1 MPRVGF
7 HNRPANPVTGPTSP
21 LESALSGRYHI
32 GRELGGGGMSRVFL
46 ATETALGREVVI
58 KVIKS
63 DLAEGLSAERFARE
77 VKLAARLQQANIVP
91 VLSAGDAD
99 GVPWYAMPYV
109 RGESLRARLAR
120 GDAVP
125 LPQAVSIL
133 RDVARALE
141 YAHGEQVVHRD
152 IKPENILLSGST
164 AVVTDFGIAK
174 ALATSRTQ
182 DGVGASGT
190 LTSVGSSIGTPA
202 YMAPEQVAGDPP
214 ADHRADLYAWGVV
227 AWELL
232 AGRHPF
238 ASATSAQALMAAHLA
253 QPAPDLATVR
263 QGIPPALVNLVRRC
277 LEKDPSR
284 RPSSATELLAPL
296 DEVTTPI
303 PITVAST
310 AKPRPKWRLATA
322 VVAVIAVALVAAW
335 RLGVRPTTATPE
347 RSLRSIA
354 VLPFESLGGDTANVY
369 FAEGMADELTTALA
383 SVDGLSVAA
392 TSSAFTYRG
401 KTVDPREAGR
411 ALNVSAVLQGRVRR
425 AGSVLR
431 VSAQL
436 TNAADG
442 IVIWSR
448 SYDREAK
455 DVFAVQDELVRE
467 IVGALRITLG
477 GGAGTTAMRGTR
489 DLAAYDLYLRGLY
502 FLNQRG
508 PGVARS
514 IPYFRQAIARDSTFA
529 RAWAQ
534 LGTAYG
540 FLPIFDLVAPDTT
553 FREARVA
560 IDRALQIDSLSAEAH
575 AASGLVLALNN
586 QWEPALAEYQRA
598 IELDP
603 SYAVVYRLS
612 LSTLAMLGRE
622 SDAMAARRNLMERDP
637 LSAVS
642 SSVIS
647 MVELSFGHRDEAL
660 ASARRAAELDSM
672 GAMSRAQL
680 AAAELAAGYPDSARA
695 HAARAALIPSNG
707 PWIGWVLGATGD
719 RTSVASLVREVEA
732 QGRRNAVARVTVAAT
747 ALGARDTTAALDA
760 LERSA
765 RDGEALGFTAPF
777 GLPMYDP
784 IRGSARFAAIVR
796 AFGADPTPFVRPSG
810 STRP

>member
-7 HNRPANPVTGPTSP
+7 HDRPANPVNEPTRP
-21 LESALSGRYHI
+21 LESALSDRYRI
-32 GRELGGGGMSRVFL
+32 ERELGGGGMSRVFL
-46 ATETALGREVVI
+46 ATEMALARDVVI
-58 KVIKS
+58 KVIKP

-91 VLSAGDAD
+91 VLAAGDAQ
-99 GVPWYAMPYV
+99 GSPWYAMPYV

-120 GDAVP
+120 GDRVP
-125 LPQAVSIL
+125 LAQAVSIL

-182 DGVGASGT
+182 DGGGARGT
-190 LTSVGSSIGTPA
+190 LTSVGSIIGTPA

-263 QGIPPALVNLVRRC
+263 EDVPLALVDLVRRC
-277 LEKDPSR
+277 LEKDPAR
-284 RPSSATELLAPL
+284 RPSSAAELLAAL
-296 DEVTTPI
+296 DDVTTPVPVSI
-303 PITVAST
+303 APPSA
-310 AKPRPKWRLATA
+310 PRRTWQLAAAGVA
-322 VVAVIAVALVAAW
+322 VVAIALAAAW
-335 RLGVRPTTATPE
+335 RLGARPTAAGTPE
-347 RSLRSIA
+347 HAFRSIA
-354 VLPFESLGGDTANVY
+354 VLPFESQDGDTANVY

-401 KTVDPREAGR
+401 KTVDAREAGR

-442 IVIWSR
+442 LVIWSR

-455 DVFAVQDELVRE
+455 DIFAVQDELARE
-467 IVGALRITLG
+467 IVGALRITLA
-477 GGAGTTAMRGTR
+477 GGAATTAMRGTR
-489 DLAAYDLYLRGLY
+489 DLEAYDLYLRGLY

-540 FLPIFDLVAPDTT
+540 FLAIFDLVAPDTT

-560 IDRALQIDSLSAEAH
+560 IDRAVRLDSLSAEAH
-575 AASGLVLALNN
+575 AASGLLLALNN
-586 QWEPALAEYQRA
+586 QWDPALAEYQRA

-612 LSTLAMLGRE
+612 LSTFAMLGRE
-622 SDAMAARRNLMERDP
+622 ADAMTARRNLMERDP

-660 ASARRAAELDSM
+660 VSARRAVELDSI
-672 GAMSRAQL
+672 GAMPRAQL
-680 AAAELAAGYPDSARA
+680 AVAELATGHADSARA
-695 HAARAALIPSNG
+695 HAARAARTPSTTL
-707 PWIGWVLGATGD
+707 WI
-719 RTSVASLVREVEA
+719 
-732 QGRRNAVARVTVAAT
+732 
-747 ALGARDTTAALDA
+747 
-760 LERSA
+760 
-765 RDGEALGFTAPF
+765 
-777 GLPMYDP
+777 
-784 IRGSARFAAIVR
+784 
-796 AFGADPTPFVRPSG
+796 
-810 STRP
+810 

>member
-1 MPRVGF
+1 M
-7 HNRPANPVTGPTSP
+7 TGATSP
-21 LESALSGRYHI
+21 LESALSDRYRI
-32 GRELGGGGMSRVFL
+32 EREIGGGGMSRVFL

-58 KVIKS
+58 KAIKP

-99 GVPWYAMPYV
+99 GVPWYTMPYV

-141 YAHGEQVVHRD
+141 YAHSEKVVHRD

-182 DGVGASGT
+182 DGAGASGT
-190 LTSVGSSIGTPA
+190 LTSVGSAIGTPA

-238 ASATSAQALMAAHLA
+238 ASAASAQALMAAHLA
-253 QPAPDLATVR
+253 QPAPDLAAVR
-263 QGIPPALVNLVRRC
+263 EGVPPALADLVRRC

-284 RPSSATELLAPL
+284 RPSSAAELLASL
-296 DEVTTPI
+296 DEVTTPVPVTAAPGRLPRRRWQLVSI
-303 PITVAST
+303 GVAIVAIT
-310 AKPRPKWRLATA
+310 LAA
-322 VVAVIAVALVAAW
+322 VW
-335 RLGVRPTTATPE
+335 RLGARPTAAIPE
-347 RSLRSIA
+347 RAFKSIA
-354 VLPFESLGGDTANVY
+354 VLPFESQGGDTANVY

-383 SVDGLSVAA
+383 SVDGLRVAA

-411 ALNVSAVLQGRVRR
+411 ALNVSAVLQGRIRR

-442 IVIWSR
+442 LVLWSR
-448 SYDREAK
+448 SYDRDAK

-467 IVGALRITLG
+467 IVGALRITLTG
-477 GGAGTTAMRGTR
+477 GTGTTAMRGTR
-489 DLAAYDLYLRGLY
+489 DVEAYDLYLRGLY

-508 PGVARS
+508 PGVAKS
-514 IPYFRQAIARDSTFA
+514 IPYFRQAISRDSTFA

-540 FLPIFDLVAPDTT
+540 FLSIFDLVAPDTT
-553 FREARVA
+553 LREARAA
-560 IDRALQIDSLSAEAH
+560 IARSLQLDSLSAEAH
-575 AASGLVLALNN
+575 AASGLVLALNS
-586 QWEPALAEYQRA
+586 QWEPALAEYQQA

-622 SDAMAARRNLMERDP
+622 ADARAASRILMERDP

-647 MVELSFGHRDEAL
+647 MVELNFGHRDDAL
-660 ASARRAAELDSM
+660 ASARRAVELDST
-672 GAMSRAQL
+672 GAMPRAQL
-680 AAAELAAGYPDSARA
+680 AAAELAAGHPDSARA
-695 HAARAALIPSNG
+695 HAARAAHTPNTA

-719 RTSVASLVREVEA
+719 RTSTANLIREVEA
-732 QGRRNAVARVTVAAT
+732 QGRRNAAAGVTIASA
-747 ALGARDTTAALDA
+747 ALGAGDTTAALDA
-760 LERSA
+760 LERAA
-765 RDGEALGFTAPF
+765 RDGEALGFMAPF

-784 IRGSARFAAIVR
+784 LRGSARFSAIVR
-796 AFGADPTPFVRPSG
+796 AFGADPSVF
-810 STRP
+810 TRPTGARP

>member
-1 MPRVGF
+1 M
-7 HNRPANPVTGPTSP
+7 TGSPNP
-21 LESALSGRYHI
+21 LESALSGRYRI
-32 GRELGGGGMSRVFL
+32 EREIGGGGMSRVFL

-58 KVIKS
+58 KAIKP

-91 VLSAGDAD
+91 VLSAGDTD
-99 GVPWYAMPYV
+99 GIPWYTMPYV

-120 GDAVP
+120 GDAIP

-133 RDVARALE
+133 RDIARALE
-141 YAHGEQVVHRD
+141 YAHSEKVVHRD

-182 DGVGASGT
+182 DGAGASGT
-190 LTSVGSSIGTPA
+190 LTSVGSAIGTPA

-238 ASATSAQALMAAHLA
+238 ASAASAQALMAAHLA
-253 QPAPDLATVR
+253 QPAPDLAMVR
-263 QGIPPALVNLVRRC
+263 EGIPPALANLVRRC

-284 RPSSATELLAPL
+284 RPSSAAELLAAL
-296 DEVTTPI
+296 DEVTTPV
-303 PITVAST
+303 PVTAAPSASRRRRWQLVSAGVAI
-310 AKPRPKWRLATA
+310 AAIALAA
-322 VVAVIAVALVAAW
+322 VW
-335 RLGVRPTTATPE
+335 RLGARPTAAAHE
-347 RSLRSIA
+347 RSFRSIA
-354 VLPFESLGGDTANVY
+354 VLPFESQGGDTANVY

-425 AGSVLR
+425 AGSILR

-442 IVIWSR
+442 LVLWSR

-455 DVFAVQDELVRE
+455 DVFAVQDELARE
-467 IVGALRITLG
+467 IVGALRMTLA

-489 DLAAYDLYLRGLY
+489 DVEAYDLYLRGLY

-514 IPYFRQAIARDSTFA
+514 IPYFRQAIARDSMFA

-553 FREARVA
+553 LREARTA
-560 IDRALQIDSLSAEAH
+560 IARSLQLDSSSAEAH
-575 AASGLVLALNN
+575 AASGLVLALNS
-586 QWEPALAEYQRA
+586 QWEAALAEYQQA

-622 SDAMAARRNLMERDP
+622 ADAKAASEKLMERDP

-647 MVELSFGHRDEAL
+647 MVELSFGHRNEAL
-660 ASARRAAELDSM
+660 ASARRAVELDSI
-672 GAMSRAQL
+672 GAMPRAQL

-695 HAARAALIPSNG
+695 HAARAGHTPNTS
-707 PWIGWVLGATGD
+707 PWIGWVLGATRD
-719 RTSVASLVREVEA
+719 RTGAATLIREVEA
-732 QGRRNAVARVTVAAT
+732 QGRRNVVAAVT
-747 ALGARDTTAALDA
+747 IASVALGAGDTTSALDA
-760 LERSA
+760 LERAA
-765 RDGEALGFTAPF
+765 RDGEALGFMAPF

-784 IRGSARFAAIVR
+784 VRGSARFSAIVR
-796 AFGADPTPFVRPSG
+796 AFGADPAVFTKPTGARP
-810 STRP
+810 

>member
-1 MPRVGF
+1 M
-7 HNRPANPVTGPTSP
+7 TGPSSP
-21 LESALSGRYHI
+21 LESALAGRYQI
-32 GRELGGGGMSRVFL
+32 ERELGGGGMSRVFL

-58 KVIKS
+58 KAIKP

-91 VLSAGDAD
+91 VLSAGDTQ

-141 YAHGEQVVHRD
+141 YAHSESVVHRD

-174 ALATSRTQ
+174 AIATSRTQ

-190 LTSVGSSIGTPA
+190 LTSVGSAIGTPA

-238 ASATSAQALMAAHLA
+238 TSATSAQALMAAHLA

-263 QGIPPALVNLVRRC
+263 EGIPPALANIVRRC

-284 RPSSATELLAPL
+284 RPSSAAELLAAL
-296 DEVTTPI
+296 DEVTTPV
-303 PITVAST
+303 PAAASGT
-310 AKPRPKWRLATA
+310 RPRSTWP
-322 VVAVIAVALVAAW
+322 LVAAGVVIVAIAAAAAW
-335 RLGVRPTTATPE
+335 RFGTRPTAAAPE
-347 RSLRSIA
+347 RSFRSIA
-354 VLPFESLGGDTANVY
+354 VLPFESQGGDTANIY

-442 IVIWSR
+442 LVIWSR

-467 IVGALRITLG
+467 IVGALRITFA
-477 GGAGTTAMRGTR
+477 GGAGTTAVRGTR
-489 DLAAYDLYLRGLY
+489 DLEAYDLYLRGLY

-508 PGVARS
+508 AGVARS
-514 IPYFRQAIARDSTFA
+514 IPYFRQAIARDSMFA

-560 IDRALQIDSLSAEAH
+560 IDRALRIDSLSAEAH
-575 AASGLVLALNN
+575 AASGLVMALTSRWNEA
-586 QWEPALAEYQRA
+586 WAEYQRA
-598 IELDP
+598 IALDP
-603 SYAVVYRLS
+603 NYAVTYRLA
-612 LSTLAMLGRE
+612 LSTLAVLGRE
-622 SDAMAARRNLMERDP
+622 ADAVTATQALTERDP
-637 LSAVS
+637 LSGVT
-642 SSVIS
+642 SSVIA
-647 MVELSFGHRDEAL
+647 MTQLSFGHYEEAL
-660 ASARRAAELDSM
+660 ASARRAVELDAT
-672 GAMSRAQL
+672 GALPRAML
-680 AAAELAAGYPDSARA
+680 ASAMLAAGHPDSARLLA
-695 HAARAALIPSNG
+695 STLGHAPTTT
-707 PWIGWVLGATGD
+707 PWIGWILGATGD
-719 RTSVASLVREVEA
+719 RQGADELVRDVER
-732 QGRRNAVARVTVAAT
+732 QRRQNVSTNITVAFV
-747 ALGARDTTAALDA
+747 ALGAGDTTRALAA
-760 LERSA
+760 LERA
-765 RDGEALGFTAPF
+765 VDAKETIGFMAPF
-777 GLPMYDP
+777 GLPAYDP
-784 IRGSARFAAIVR
+784 IRGSARFAAIIR
-796 AFGADPTPFVRPSG
+796 AFGADPAPFVRPPS
-810 STRP
+810 STHP